1 MEERKLN
8 TETNKKEFNEAMV
21 FDTEESLD
29 EKKKLWDD
37 IFLTNPDLSDMIIE
51 LYKDLG
57 IQGLIKL
64 SSIFKQ
70 IAEFLELK
78 NN

>member
-1 MEERKLN
+1 MEEKKLN
-8 TETNKKEFNEAMV
+8 TEMDKKEFSEAMV

-51 LYKDLG
+51 LYKGLG